1 MIAVAVTGLRK
12 SYGEHPVLAGLD
24 LRVPAGRLMAVLGE
38 SGCGKTTLLRIL
50 AGFEAA
56 DAGRVELAG
65 RLVDGDGVRVKP
77 EERRVGY
84 VPQEG
89 ALFPHLTAAQNVG
102 FGLPRR
108 RRRDGRVDEMLELVG
123 LGGLGGRRPNE
134 LSGGQQQRV
143 ALARA
148 LAVAPSLVLLDEPF
162 AALDPGLREQM
173 RTDVRTAIGAVGAT
187 ALLVTHDHEEAF
199 SLADEVAVL
208 RDGVIVQSGTP
219 RALYSA
225 PADAG
230 LAEFLGDVNILS
242 GPMEGGRIRTP
253 LGSLAVAPG
262 LNGNGGGVH
271 SVLIRPEE
279 LRLSPCPGPAGDD
292 GHVGVVEDVTFYGHD
307 ARVGI
312 LLEDGGLRLVART
325 LGGDTPEPGARV
337 RVELPPTAHPLA

>member
-1 MIAVAVTGLRK
+1 MIAVKVDGLRK

-24 LRVPAGRLMAVLGE
+24 LRVPAGRLVAVLGE

-50 AGFEAA
+50 AGFESA

-65 RLVDGDGVRVKP
+65 ALVDDGRGLRVRP

-89 ALFPHLTAAQNVG
+89 TLFPHLTAAQNVG

-108 RRRDGRVDEMLELVG
+108 LRRGPRVDEMLELVG
-123 LGGLGGRRPNE
+123 LDGLGARRPDE

-143 ALARA
+143 SLARA

-173 RTDVRTAIGAVGAT
+173 RTDVRRAIAAVGAT

-208 RDGVIVQSGTP
+208 RDGVIVQTGSP
-219 RALYSA
+219 RTLYSA

-230 LAEFLGDVNILS
+230 LAEFLGDVNILT
-242 GPMEGGRIRTP
+242 GPVEDGRIRTP
-253 LGSLAVAPG
+253 LGSLAVTGPAAAA
-262 LNGNGGGVH
+262 GVR

-279 LRLSPCPGPAGDD
+279 LRLHPCNGASAEGL
-292 GHVGVVEDVTFYGHD
+292 VGVVDDVTFYGHD

-312 LLEDGGLRLVART
+312 VLDDGGLRLVART
-325 LGGDTPEPGARV
+325 LGGATPDPGARV
-337 RVELPPTAHPLA
+337 RVELPAAAHPLA

>member
-1 MIAVAVTGLRK
+1 MIAVNVSGLRK
-12 SYGEHPVLAGLD
+12 SYGDHPVLAGLD
-24 LRVPAGRLMAVLGE
+24 LRVPTGRLMAVLGE

-50 AGFEAA
+50 AGFEEA

-65 RLVDGDGVRVKP
+65 ALVDGDGVRVRP

-89 ALFPHLTAAQNVG
+89 TLFPHLTAAQNVG

-108 RRRDGRVDEMLELVG
+108 RRRGARVDEMLELVG

-173 RTDVRTAIGAVGAT
+173 RTDVRTAIAAVGAT

-208 RDGVIVQSGTP
+208 RDGVIVQSGSP
-219 RALYSA
+219 RTLYSA

-230 LAEFLGDVNILS
+230 LAEFLGDVNILT
-242 GPMEGGRIRTP
+242 GPVEGGRIQTA
-253 LGSLAVAPG
+253 LGSLAIAPG
-262 LNGNGGGVH
+262 SNGDGGVH

-279 LRLSPCPGPAGDD
+279 LRLSPFAGPAGDG
-292 GHVGVVEDVTFYGHD
+292 GHVGVVDDVTFYGHD

-312 LLEDGGLRLVART
+312 LLEDCGVRLIART
-325 LGGDTPEPGARV
+325 LGGATPDTGARV

>member
-1 MIAVAVTGLRK
+1 MIAVDVTGLSK
-12 SYGEHPVLAGLD
+12 SYGEHRVLDGLD
-24 LRVPAGRLMAVLGE
+24 LRVPKGRLVAVLGE

-50 AGFEAA
+50 AGFESA
-56 DAGRVELAG
+56 DAGRVVLAG
-65 RLVDGDGVRVKP
+65 ALVDDGEGRRVRP

-89 ALFPHLTAAQNVG
+89 TLFPHLTAAQNVG

-108 RRRDGRVDEMLELVG
+108 LRRGPRVEEMLEVVG
-123 LGGLGGRRPNE
+123 LGGLGARRPNE

-148 LAVAPSLVLLDEPF
+148 LAVEPSLVLLDEPF

-173 RTDVRTAIGAVGAT
+173 RTDVRRAIAAVGAS

-208 RDGVIVQSGTP
+208 RDGVIVQTGSP
-219 RALYSA
+219 RTLYSA

-242 GPMEGGRIRTP
+242 GPVEDGRILTA
-253 LGSLAVAPG
+253 LGC
-262 LNGNGGGVH
+262 LNVTGEPAADGVR

-279 LRLSPCPGPAGDD
+279 LRLHPCTGVPLGD
-292 GHVGVVEDVTFYGHD
+292 GHVGVVDDVTFYGHD

-312 LLEDGGLRLVART
+312 VLEDNGLRLVART
-325 LGGDTPEPGARV
+325 LGRATPDPGERV
-337 RVELPPTAHPLA
+337 RVELPASAHPLT